1 MTLNEFQQ
9 LLQENVITVG
19 YFSTESCN
27 VCKVL
32 RPQVRQIC
40 ENFDEVHFE
49 YVDIEKSPELRGQY
63 LVFSVPTIIIFVE
76 GREHKRL
83 NRYMSLQDFEAELSR
98 MVEILSA

>member
-1 MTLNEFQQ
+1 MKLNEFQQ
-9 LLQENVITVG
+9 LLQQNAITVG

-40 ENFDEVHFE
+40 DKFDNVHFE
-49 YVDIEKSPELRGQY
+49 YVDVEKSPELRGQY
-63 LVFSVPTIIIFVE
+63 LVFSVPTIIIFIE

-83 NRYMSLQDFEAELSR
+83 NRYMSLQDFEDELAR
-98 MVEILSA
+98 MAEILNS

>member
-1 MTLNEFQQ
+1 MTFNEFNK
-9 LLQENVITVG
+9 LLSKHPIVVA

-40 ENFDEVHFE
+40 EQFDVVHFE
-49 YVDIEKSPELRGQY
+49 YVDIEKAPELRGQF

-83 NRYMSLQDFEAELSR
+83 NRYMSLQDFEDDLKR
-98 MVEILSA
+98 MVAY

>member
-1 MTLNEFQQ
+1 MTLIEFQD
-9 LLQENVITVG
+9 LLQQHLITVG

-40 ENFDEVHFE
+40 QKFNDVHFE
-49 YVDIEKSPELRGQY
+49 YVDIEKAPELRGQY
-63 LVFSVPTIIIFVE
+63 LVFSVPTIIIFVD

-98 MVEILSA
+98 LIEILAE